1 MQLKLN
7 VSSVLRLFTAIMLS
21 VGFCHATFAADQL
34 LDTAPAAT
42 GKTLIT
48 PQRAKFVGT
57 DVSESST
64 NTTPFS
70 APKTLLSGQQK
81 NKFLSATQAFQF
93 SARHSQDKLIIA
105 ATVTP
110 AHYLYQQRF
119 SVQGSSGLTVG
130 KISFDQAPEFEDD
143 PEFGRVPVFHRN
155 VKLTVPVQ
163 GSGTLTLNW
172 QGCAKAG
179 VCYPPEQF
187 QTNVLAT
194 AKSSADTSNTAA
206 PKTDA
211 INSSNNSPKEAAP
224 SKTPIPAKNK
234 AMASNSAKLDKSLD
248 NSPDKDNGKK
258 TDSKNTDNRIDVVK
272 RPSTNVKVIALGSTP
287 EIIAT
292 PLPDMHTANTTNQA
306 GESMSSIDEGALN
319 PNASNVTAINATAIN
334 QLDPANSMLSD
345 PFGLAEHTGLALGLL
360 FLAGLG
366 LAFTPCVLPMLPI
379 VANLVAAQ
387 HRRSAGHGFML
398 AAAYAIGVACS
409 YAVLGALIA
418 LFGHQVNLIAWSQHP
433 AILIS
438 FAAIFVLLA
447 LHTFDVFEL
456 RLPAFVRTKI
466 EQVGQYGQAAKWS
479 GSIVGC
485 WVAGF
490 FSALIVSPCLSAPLA
505 GVLLSV
511 STVGNPWLGALALFC
526 LGLGL
531 GVPLMILGATEG
543 KFLPKAG
550 NWLNWVRRGFG
561 LLLFGVALVLINRVF
576 DAPWMLL
583 LWAALVLMIALW
595 LWYWAGRGGVVTK
608 VASVIV
614 GLWAVLLV
622 VGAGSGATDPMRP
635 LAPLTSKLSQAVMA
649 PPPIATSYNLAQLQ
663 QYQQQYPYLL
673 VELSADWC
681 ISCKIVERE
690 LFLQHPVPELQQWP
704 RLKLDVTKTTDDSR
718 AVLKAMNVFGPPAI
732 LLFKNGQQVEQLL
745 GEPTREQLQAA
756 LQQHGAK

>member
-1 MQLKLN
+1 MRLKLN
-7 VSSVLRLFTAIMLS
+7 VSNVLSLFTAISL
-21 VGFCHATFAADQL
+21 GLAACNTTFAADES
-34 LDTAPAAT
+34 LDVTPITSAA
-42 GKTLIT
+42 TLIT
-48 PQRAKFVGT
+48 PQRAKLVGA
-57 DVSESST
+57 DGGDSRANANVFSSS
-64 NTTPFS
+64 NS
-70 APKTLLSGQQK
+70 NSKTLLSGQQK

-93 SARHSQDKLIIA
+93 SAIQSADQVIIA
-105 ATVTP
+105 ANVTP

-119 SVQGSSGLTVG
+119 SVQGSGGLKVG
-130 KISFDQAPEFEDD
+130 KISFDQSPEFEDD

-155 VKLTVPVQ
+155 VKLTLPVQ

-187 QTNVLAT
+187 QTKVLAT
-194 AKSSADTSNTAA
+194 AKPSNDAA
-206 PKTDA
+206 TKTDLSNAPAETSLSKSA
-211 INSSNNSPKEAAP
+211 IAANNKEM
-224 SKTPIPAKNK
+224 AKD
-234 AMASNSAKLDKSLD
+234 SAKLDNNTGKTTD
-248 NSPDKDNGKK
+248 TKNSNA
-258 TDSKNTDNRIDVVK
+258 SIDVVK
-272 RPSTNVKVIALGSTP
+272 RPSANVKVTALGNTP
-287 EIIAT
+287 DIIAT
-292 PLPDMHTANTTNQA
+292 PLPDMDAVDATNQTTN
-306 GESMSSIDEGALN
+306 D
-319 PNASNVTAINATAIN
+319 ASGLTSATN
-334 QLDPANSMLSD
+334 QTKAAATNQVDPATSMVSD

-387 HRRSAGHGFML
+387 HRRSASHGFML

-456 RLPAFVRTKI
+456 KLPVFIRSKI
-466 EQVGQYGQAAKWS
+466 EKVGQYGQAAKWS
-479 GSIVGC
+479 GSIIGC

-511 STVGNPWLGALALFC
+511 STVGDPWLGALALFC

-550 NWLNWVRRGFG
+550 NWLNWVKRGFG

-576 DAPWMLL
+576 DAPWMLV

-595 LWYWAGRGGVVTK
+595 LWYWAGRGGMVTK

-614 GLWAVLLV
+614 GIWAILLV
-622 VGAGSGATDPMRP
+622 VGAGIGATDTMRP
-635 LAPLTSKLSQAVMA
+635 LAPLTSKFSQANMA
-649 PPPIATSYNLAQLQ
+649 APPIATIYSLAQLE

-690 LFLQHPVPELQQWP
+690 LFLQNPVPELQQWP

-718 AVLKAMNVFGPPAI
+718 AVLNAMNVFGPPAI

-745 GEPTREQLQAA
+745 GEPTREQFQSA
-756 LQQHGAK
+756 LQQHSTK

>member
-1 MQLKLN
+1 MQSTLN
-7 VSSVLRLFTAIMLS
+7 ISRILSLFTAISLGLAACS
-21 VGFCHATFAADQL
+21 TTFAADQL
-34 LDTAPAAT
+34 LDTAPATTA
-42 GKTLIT
+42 KTLIT
-48 PQRAKFVGT
+48 PQRAKLVGT
-57 DVSESST
+57 DSADSSSANSST
-64 NTTPFS
+64 TNNDSIKPFS

-93 SARHSQDKLIIA
+93 SAIQSADKLIITA
-105 ATVTP
+105 NVTP

-119 SVQGSSGLTVG
+119 SVQGSNGLKVG
-130 KISFDQAPEFEDD
+130 KISFDQSPEFEDD

-155 VKLTVPVQ
+155 VSLTVPVE
-163 GSGTLTLNW
+163 GSGTLSLNW

-187 QTNVLAT
+187 QTKVLAT
-194 AKSSADTSNTAA
+194 TKASV
-206 PKTDA
+206 DA
-211 INSSNNSPKEAAP
+211 
-224 SKTPIPAKNK
+224 AKNAATK
-234 AMASNSAKLDKSLD
+234 ADLTNASAESTLSKATN
-248 NSPDKDNGKK
+248 
-258 TDSKNTDNRIDVVK
+258 SKNTDQNTDQNKDHSNEVVK
-272 RPSTNVKVIALGSTP
+272 RPSTNVKVIALGNTP
-287 EIIAT
+287 DITST
-292 PLPDMHTANTTNQA
+292 PLPDIDTLSTTNQGINDDSILA
-306 GESMSSIDEGALN
+306 STTNQNESAI
-319 PNASNVTAINATAIN
+319 SNQV
-334 QLDPANSMLSD
+334 DPANSMVSD

-409 YAVLGALIA
+409 YGVLGALIA

-447 LHTFDVFEL
+447 LHTFDLFEL
-456 RLPAFVRTKI
+456 KLPAFIRTKI
-466 EQVGQYGQAAKWS
+466 EKVGQYGQAAKWS
-479 GSIVGC
+479 GTIVGC

-511 STVGNPWLGALALFC
+511 STVGDPWLGALALFC

-561 LLLFGVALVLINRVF
+561 LLLFGVALLLINRVF
-576 DAPWMLL
+576 DASWMLL

-595 LWYWAGRGGVVTK
+595 LWYWAGRGGIVTK

-614 GLWAVLLV
+614 GMWAILLV
-622 VGAGSGATDPMRP
+622 VGAGIGATDPMRP
-635 LAPLTSKLSQAVMA
+635 LAPLTTKFSQAMLA
-649 PPPIATSYNLAQLQ
+649 PPPIATIYSLAQLE
-663 QYQQQYPYLL
+663 QYQRQYPYLL

-690 LFLQHPVPELQQWP
+690 LFLQNPVAELQQWP

-745 GEPTREQLQAA
+745 GEPTRAQFQVT
-756 LQQHGAK
+756 LQQHSAQ